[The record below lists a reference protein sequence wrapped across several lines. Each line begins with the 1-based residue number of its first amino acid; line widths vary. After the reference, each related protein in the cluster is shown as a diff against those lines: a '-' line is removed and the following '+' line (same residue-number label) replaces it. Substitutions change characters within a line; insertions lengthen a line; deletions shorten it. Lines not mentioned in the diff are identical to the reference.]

1 MTGEGSSRA
10 GIMVAVMTLLGI
22 AVVMLLGTKTSVKV
36 EVAVM
41 ALGTRTFVAVA
52 VESMGVSVGKTRITG
67 VLVGTEVGVS
77 IGSLVGSDVGCSV
90 GAAVSLAVWS
100 RLGTGTGRG
109 RSQELVE
116 MTTTNATK
124 SKHGIL
130 QTRLSI
136 MGMPPLPVAV

>member
-41 ALGTRTFVAVA
+41 ALVTRTFVAVA

-67 VLVGTEVGVS
+67 VLVGTDIDVS